1 MTRGGTTL
9 RRLRIPASF
18 AAVVTSI
25 VVLVMASSQTTAGGG
40 GRRLVTDVVHS
51 ATTSPAGVP
60 IDPGDFTAGA
70 CVAFAPT
77 SANRDETVFLD
88 AGHGGVDPGGVGVTQ
103 AGQPIYESDVNLP
116 IELDT
121 MALLRSDGYR
131 VVVSRTQDSS
141 VVRLSPEDMS
151 DGVLSIQGA
160 YDDVVARDVCANLAK
175 ATVLIGIYMDS
186 GTSPDNAGS
195 VTLYDADRPFSS
207 ANVALA
213 TLLENDVTSAMNT
226 QGWDIPDDGVLP
238 DAGFGS
244 LVGDPADGGLAA
256 QSAAYDH
263 LLLIG
268 PAAAGY
274 FSSPST
280 MPGAVIEPLYLT
292 DPFEGSLA
300 ASPTNQEV
308 IAQGIAQGVEQFL
321 GELWSTSTSLT
332 LAPPA

>member
-9 RRLRIPASF
+9 RRLRVPASM

-25 VVLVMASSQTTAGGG
+25 VLLVMVSSQTTAGGG
-40 GRRLVTDVVHS
+40 GRRLVTDVVHA
-51 ATTSPAGVP
+51 ATTSPTGVP
-60 IDPGDFTAGA
+60 VDPGEFTAGA
-70 CVAFAPT
+70 CMAFAPT
-77 SANRDETVFLD
+77 SGNRDETVFLD
-88 AGHGGVDPGGVGVTQ
+88 AGHGGVDPGGVGITE

-116 IELDT
+116 IEIDT
-121 MALLRSDGYR
+121 MALLRADGYR

-195 VTLYDADRPFSS
+195 VTIYNTDRPFSN

-213 TLLENDVTSAMNT
+213 TLLENDVMSAMNA

-238 DAGFGS
+238 DARFGS

-292 DPFEGSLA
+292 DPFEGS
-300 ASPTNQEV
+300 PRP
-308 IAQGIAQGVEQFL
+308 
-321 GELWSTSTSLT
+321 
-332 LAPPA
+332 APRTRR